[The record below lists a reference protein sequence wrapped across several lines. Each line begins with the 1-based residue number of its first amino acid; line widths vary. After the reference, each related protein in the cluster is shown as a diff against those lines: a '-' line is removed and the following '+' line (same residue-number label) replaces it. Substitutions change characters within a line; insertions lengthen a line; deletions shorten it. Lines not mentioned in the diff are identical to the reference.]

1 MPNIKSAKK
10 RVLIAEARREKN
22 AAAKSTL
29 RTAIKKYEQAIA
41 NGNKEE
47 AKELLVKATSLLDKA
62 AQNNLLHK
70 NTVARKKSRLAM
82 LYNNAE

>member
-10 RVLIAEARREKN
+10 RVIIAEARREKN

-41 NGNKEE
+41 NSNKDE
-47 AKELLVKATSLLDKA
+47 AKDLLVKVTRLLDKA
-62 AQNNLLHK
+62 AQSHLMHK
-70 NTVARKKSRLAM
+70 NTAARQKSRLTLM
-82 LYNNAE
+82 YNKA

>member
-41 NGNKEE
+41 NGNKDE

>member
-10 RVLIAEARREKN
+10 RVIIAEARREKN

-41 NGNKEE
+41 NGNKDE
-47 AKELLVKATSLLDKA
+47 AKELLVKVTRLLDKA
-62 AQNNLLHK
+62 AQNHLMHK
-70 NTVARKKSRLAM
+70 NTAARQKSRLALM
-82 LYNNAE
+82 YNKA

>member
-10 RVLIAEARREKN
+10 RVIIAEARREKN

-41 NGNKEE
+41 DGNKED
-47 AKELLVKATSLLDKA
+47 AKDLLVKANRLIDKA
-62 AQNNLLHK
+62 AQTNLIHK
-70 NTVARKKSRLAM
+70 NTAARQKSRLTLM
-82 LYNNAE
+82 YNNA

>member
-10 RVLIAEARREKN
+10 RVIIAEARREKN

-41 NGNKEE
+41 NGNKDE
-47 AKELLVKATSLLDKA
+47 AKDLLVKVTLLLDKA
-62 AQNNLLHK
+62 AQSHLMHK
-70 NTVARKKSRLAM
+70 NTAARQKSRLALM
-82 LYNNAE
+82 YNKA